1 MTAWIARVEAR
12 PGSGTRPHDRQAS
25 SRAGTRR
32 AGPDIRSGG
41 WIGGRRAGGQVVH
54 RRSVPRDW
62 DSRGDAPDLG
72 APVRVSGSGP
82 EALRA
87 PVKFVWCVSRL
98 RRIAEALAR
107 GHRAG
112 DVVPASDAGVIAL
125 LEGTTDT
132 PIVSRAAP
140 APDLETHD
148 LLRAVQAFDGDRLMR
163 TLFADSA
170 RLGPLDFL
178 RTRIVP
184 LIHAVGEAWATKRMD
199 IQHER
204 FVSERISDLLRT
216 LRLPLE
222 GRAVGGSS
230 SWPHCPGSP
239 HSLGLQMA
247 ALLLASVGCRI
258 LYLGSEVPL
267 PQLAAVARER
277 HARVVALS
285 VSAASPAP
293 RAAMQIARLRA
304 RLPRRVALVVGGDG
318 APAGRPGVE
327 VVQDLTALEAWGR
340 RLAAPREDAHRRPS
354 GDARGAGATERGSLR
369 SRPGFGA

>member
-1 MTAWIARVEAR
+1 MTGKPRRARGRGEPAR
-12 PGSGTRPHDRQAS
+12 TSGAEDGSAAGEPAARLSIGAL
-25 SRAGTRR
+25 SRATGIPVETLRTWELR
-32 AGPDIRSGG
+32 YGYPVPARKPSG
-41 WIGGRRAGGQVVH
+41 H
-54 RRSVPRDW
+54 RVY
-62 DSRGDAPDLG
+62 
-72 APVRVSGSGP
+72 PVS
-82 EALRA
+82 
-87 PVKFVWCVSRL
+87 CVSRL

-222 GRAVGGSS
+222 GRAMGG
-230 SWPHCPGSP
+230 H
-239 HSLGLQMA
+239 
-247 ALLLASVGCRI
+247 
-258 LYLGSEVPL
+258 
-267 PQLAAVARER
+267 
-277 HARVVALS
+277 
-285 VSAASPAP
+285 
-293 RAAMQIARLRA
+293 
-304 RLPRRVALVVGGDG
+304 
-318 APAGRPGVE
+318 RPGH
-327 VVQDLTALEAWGR
+327 T
-340 RLAAPREDAHRRPS
+340 
-354 GDARGAGATERGSLR
+354 ARGVA
-369 SRPGFGA
+369 